1 MSTTHRADFIAGLH
15 ALADYLNDNPAVPVP
30 PFQTDVLIHIRG
42 TDQEQ
47 RAEVDRLA
55 ALLGVAVVDQTGT
68 GGHYTATRAFGPVE
82 YRCVAVPHAVRAAYA
97 AGMSY
102 ADSVIPDDLAGAA

>member
-1 MSTTHRADFIAGLH
+1 MSHRADFIAGLH
-15 ALADYLNDNPAVPVP
+15 ALADYLDANPATPIP
-30 PFQTDVLIHIRG
+30 PFRTEVLIHTRG

-55 ALLGVAVVDQTGT
+55 ALLDVPTNDRTTV

-82 YRCVAVPHAVRAAYA
+82 YRCIAIPRTVRAAFDA
-97 AGMSY
+97 VMSY
-102 ADSVIPDDLAGAA
+102 ADSVIPDDEAA